1 MSGIESIKQKK
12 VYEILFLVKL
22 ASLLF
27 AVIAYFRYFVKDE
40 TQNNQIQFF
49 NYINITT
56 VLLILTITYLL
67 WIFFERKSERDNN
80 VFYRFAQPG
89 IFILF
94 YSGAIYFTGLYE
106 SSFKYLFIFLIVSYT
121 IERGL
126 KGGLIIAGISSSLI
140 FAMDLMLAP
149 KSGVNYYLE
158 DDLSLIGLFFIIA
171 TTVGYYVNLEREH
184 IRHLNAL
191 VNQDTLT
198 GLYNHR
204 YFHECLTTSL
214 KTARTNKRALSLLM
228 CDMDYFKQF
237 NDIHGHQGGDT
248 LLHSVARFFNDNLS
262 ADQTVFRYGGD
273 EFAILL
279 PNASSIEAQAIA
291 NDLREKFSDNAFA
304 GEEYLPN
311 ENFTM
316 SIGISTFDPSQ
327 KTVPN
332 LIRDAD
338 EALYKAKFFR
348 RNRVE
353 TYVSILDELN
363 LHEKV
368 NIESE
373 SMVTSIKTLISVIN
387 SRDKFTYT
395 HLQRVMSYCK
405 LFADDIGLQEEDKK
419 LLCYAAY
426 IHDIGKIDVPKEIVA
441 KTGDLTQAEWEVLKT
456 HPAIGAEMIKNV
468 ESLKRVY
475 EIILQHHERFDGEG
489 YPNRIKG
496 TDISYLARVLTVVD
510 AFDAMTSERP
520 YQAKKT
526 YLEGIQELRRCS
538 GNQFDPV
545 VVDQFIES
553 ITNKELAG
561 VVLTEMNANP

>member
-1 MSGIESIKQKK
+1 MNFD
-12 VYEILFLVKL
+12 V
-22 ASLLF
+22 A
-27 AVIAYFRYFVKDE
+27 
-40 TQNNQIQFF
+40 
-49 NYINITT
+49 INLTT

-67 WIFFERKSERDNN
+67 WNFSERKSKEVNSE
-80 VFYRFAQPG
+80 FYKIAQPC

-94 YSGAIYFTGLYE
+94 YFGAIYFTGLYK
-106 SSFKYLFIFLIVSYT
+106 SNFKFLFIFLIVSYT

-126 KGGLIIAGISSSLI
+126 RGGLAIAGVSSSII
-140 FAMDLMLAP
+140 FIMDLMLVP
-149 KSGVNYYLE
+149 KSNVNYYLE

-171 TTVGYYVNLEREH
+171 TTIGYYVSLEKAH

-191 VNQDTLT
+191 VNQDMLT

-214 KTARTNKRALSLLM
+214 KTAKTNKQALSLLM

-237 NDIHGHQGGDT
+237 NDIHGHQGGDE
-248 LLHSVARFFNDNLS
+248 LLHSVAAFFTENLS
-262 ADQTVFRYGGD
+262 TEQTVFRYGGD
-273 EFAILL
+273 EFAVLL
-279 PNASSIEAQAIA
+279 PNASSIEAKVIA
-291 NDLREKFSDNAFA
+291 NNLREKFSEKIFA

-311 ENFTM
+311 EKFTM
-316 SIGISTFDPSQ
+316 SIGISTFEPSQ
-327 KTVPN
+327 KAAPN
-332 LIRDAD
+332 LLRDAD

-353 TYVSILDELN
+353 TYISILDELN
-363 LHEKV
+363 LNEKV

-373 SMVTSIKTLISVIN
+373 RMFTSIKTLISVIN

-426 IHDIGKIDVPKEIVA
+426 IHDIGKIDLPKEIVA
-441 KTGDLTQAEWEVLKT
+441 KTGDLTQEEWEVLKT

-468 ESLKRVY
+468 ESLNKVY

-489 YPNRIKG
+489 YPNRVKG

-526 YLEGIQELRRCS
+526 YLEGIQELKRCR
-538 GNQFDPV
+538 GNQFDPD

-553 ITNKELAG
+553 ITNKKLAG
-561 VVLTEMNANP
+561 VVLTEMNAKP